1 MMISIQMMMVFK
13 ELFSKIKIMN
23 NKKLMIICL
32 FVLCSFSSIAQ
43 NWAKKFLQQVNN
55 QTIYLSA
62 TQQVILSN
70 LKSSNQNLV
79 LDSLNEEKIISS
91 FVDEFVGELSYY
103 GVNVVLLPQQDTLK
117 TLKDNEY
124 LVHIAQ
130 IELEETDVVDSIK
143 NVYNFADDTYGE
155 VDTIAFYKNINGLSL
170 NIWLDFATN
179 DKQENKIFY
188 ISDIVTDD
196 LQGYVEKNNPS
207 TDTVFVSYSITPI
220 NPNDAYTLAFITANK
235 SSRYLFDFL
244 MNRFVW
250 IKSNGEDK
258 HYYSITVDRDI
269 QKLDSP
275 EEFLEIL

>member
-1 MMISIQMMMVFK
+1 
-13 ELFSKIKIMN
+13 MN

-32 FVLCSFSSIAQ
+32 FVLCSFSGVAQ
-43 NWAKKFLQQVNN
+43 NWAKKFLQQANN
-55 QTIYLSA
+55 QTIYLST
-62 TQQVILSN
+62 TQQVIFSN
-70 LKSSNQNLV
+70 LKSSYQNLV

-103 GVNVVLLPQQDTLK
+103 GVNVILLPQQDTLK

-130 IELEETDVVDSIK
+130 IEVEEIDVVDSIK
-143 NVYNFADDTYGE
+143 NVYNFKDDTYGE
-155 VDTIAFYKNINGLSL
+155 VDTIAFYKQINGLSL
-170 NIWLDFATN
+170 NIWFDFATN

-220 NPNDAYTLAFITANK
+220 NPNDAYNLAFITANK